1 MAYRD
6 LPFVGVISA
15 DSIVKENF
23 IIAGGNFASASN
35 QIADFNVSSGD
46 ENLLRVGQT
55 IYSVGGVVPTNAV
68 ITNIDGS
75 LITMDVTASAAAVGD
90 TIGISTPSG
99 SYLFQSA
106 SFTDPRGELN
116 AGSITGSNDDPD
128 ARFAVLGVAKRN
140 GSTRPG
146 AFHLYNVSE
155 VVYDN
160 VGSAELSFFV
170 EWGEEGTEADSG
182 DILQT
187 SETTMVILDK
197 TASGSLAAGMS
208 RETTGLENIVAGSET
223 AGYNLAITQYLSDLS
238 GSIGGS
244 STTATGSFTGSFTGS
259 ILGDV
264 IGTASIAD
272 FATTASYISTASF
285 ADSATTSSIAD
296 ELSQLATASFA
307 DRSTTASIADELSQL
322 ATASYALYAISAS
335 HEIVHETSSSLA
347 ETASLAISLS
357 PEATASQ
364 ADNSTTASFAETGD
378 GIFSGSFSGS
388 FQGDGT
394 NLTGVAS
401 PTGSYTGSFTGSF
414 LGDVIGTASIADTA
428 SFFDGTVVS
437 ASHAETSSIRY
448 DSGSST
454 ITGLDEIKINDFDDN
469 VGVTF
474 QDSKLTLTFGS
485 PTVPSISSFFN
496 SGFDTNRFNKVE
508 DESTVTANWSNGG
521 YTFVSASILTG
532 SIVLATTVEAGD
544 TNLTLAQDTSG
555 SQRYTLIYTG
565 SSPLDGSEYKLS
577 NTVTSTL
584 SKSNPNAP
592 SISDT
597 VTIQLGDSSNQFEQ
611 GATGSIAFSS
621 AYGSSNGWDQVS
633 LVNTPTNTPIEVT
646 GSATGSTS
654 ISIQSV
660 ASYESPTGE
669 NDPQST
675 TSRTTTRTFS
685 KIRSVRYG
693 ASSATSF
700 TQTEIEDLG
709 AWDTTLGGDIG
720 TIDKGNTN
728 PSGDTLTITWSGDK
742 YQYIIYDGNRSDLSG
757 ISTSGFGV
765 IGQFTKSTVGDYTV
779 YRTTA
784 LQAGGAG
791 SSITYNLT

>member
-6 LPFVGVISA
+6 QPFVGVVDA
-15 DSIVKENF
+15 GSIKKTNF

-35 QIADFNVSSGD
+35 EIADFSISSGD
-46 ENLLRVGQT
+46 SSLLRVGQT
-55 IYSVGGVVPTNAV
+55 IYSVAGVVPTNAT
-68 ITNIDGS
+68 ITNINGS
-75 LITMDVTASAAAVGD
+75 LITMDTTASANAAGD
-90 TIGISTPSG
+90 TIGISLPSG
-99 SYLFQSA
+99 SYLFESA
-106 SFTDPRGELN
+106 SFTDPNNEVTVGD
-116 AGSITGSNDDPD
+116 ITGSDTASFDY
-128 ARFAVLGVAKRN
+128 AILGVAKRN
-140 GSTRPG
+140 NATRKG
-146 AFHLYNVSE
+146 VFHIYEISE
-155 VVYDN
+155 VVQTN
-160 VGSAELSFFV
+160 IGNSEISFFV

-187 SETTMVILDK
+187 AETTVALVNLTD
-197 TASGSLAAGMS
+197 SGSVAPGFS
-208 RETTGLENIVAGSET
+208 RAIAGLEGIKDGSEY
-223 AGYNLAITQYLSDLS
+223 AGFNIAISQYLSDLS
-238 GSIGGS
+238 GSIGGGG
-244 STTATGSFTGSFTGS
+244 TTATGSFTGSFTGS
-259 ILGDV
+259 LLGDV
-264 IGTASIAD
+264 LGTASIAD

-285 ADSATTSSIAD
+285 AD
-296 ELSQLATASFA
+296 TA
-307 DRSTTASIADELSQL
+307 TTASLS
-322 ATASYALYAISAS
+322 TSASY
-335 HEIVHETSSSLA
+335 
-347 ETASLAISLS
+347 
-357 PEATASQ
+357 
-364 ADNSTTASFAETGD
+364 
-378 GIFSGSFSGS
+378 
-388 FQGDGT
+388 
-394 NLTGVAS
+394 
-401 PTGSYTGSFTGSF
+401 
-414 LGDVIGTASIADTA
+414 
-428 SFFDGTVVS
+428 
-437 ASHAETSSIRY
+437 AETSSIQY
-448 DSGSST
+448 DSGSGT

-474 QDSKLTLTFGS
+474 QDSKLTLTFGA
-485 PTVPSISSFFN
+485 PTVPSITSFFN
-496 SGFDTNRFNKVE
+496 SGFDTDRFNKVE
-508 DESTVTANWSNGG
+508 DASIVTGNWSNGG

-532 SIVLATTVEAGD
+532 SVTLSVTVDAGD
-544 TNLTLAQDTSG
+544 TNMTLAQTTSG

-577 NTVTSTL
+577 STVTSTL
-584 SKSNPNAP
+584 SKSNPGAP

-597 VTIQLGDSSNQFEQ
+597 VTIQLGDTSNQFEQ
-611 GATGSIAFSS
+611 GATGSIVFSS

-709 AWDTTLGGDIG
+709 AWDTTLGGSIG

-728 PSGDTLTITWSGDK
+728 PSGDTITITWSGDK
-742 YQYIIYDGNRSDLSG
+742 YQYIIYDSSRSDLSG

>member
-6 LPFVGVISA
+6 QPFVGAVSA
-15 DSIVKENF
+15 DSILKTNF
-23 IIAGGNFASASN
+23 IIGSGNFASASN
-35 QIADFNVSSGD
+35 LIADFSVSSGD
-46 ENLLRVGQT
+46 ESLLRVGQT
-55 IYSVGGVVPTNAV
+55 IYSVAGVVPTNAT
-68 ITNIDGS
+68 ITNINGNI
-75 LITMDVTASAAAVGD
+75 LTMDMTASAAAAGD
-90 TIGISTPSG
+90 TIGISLPSG

-106 SFTDPRGELN
+106 SFTDPNNELTV
-116 AGSITGSNDDPD
+116 GDITGSDTASFDY
-128 ARFAVLGVAKRN
+128 AVLGVAKRN
-140 GSTRPG
+140 NATRNNV
-146 AFHLYNVSE
+146 FHIYEISE
-155 VVYDN
+155 VVQTN
-160 VGSAELSFFV
+160 VGSSEISFFV

-187 SETTMVILDK
+187 AETTVALVNLTD
-197 TASGSLAAGMS
+197 TGSIAPGFS
-208 RETTGLENIVAGSET
+208 RAISGLENIKDGSEY
-223 AGYNLAITQYLSDLS
+223 AGFNIAISQYLSDLS
-238 GSIGGS
+238 GSGGS
-244 STTATGSFTGSFTGS
+244 GTTATGSFTGSFTGS
-259 ILGDV
+259 LLGDV
-264 IGTASIAD
+264 LGTASIAD

-285 ADSATTSSIAD
+285 ADTAT
-296 ELSQLATASFA
+296 
-307 DRSTTASIADELSQL
+307 
-322 ATASYALYAISAS
+322 
-335 HEIVHETSSSLA
+335 
-347 ETASLAISLS
+347 TASLA
-357 PEATASQ
+357 T
-364 ADNSTTASFAETGD
+364 
-378 GIFSGSFSGS
+378 
-388 FQGDGT
+388 
-394 NLTGVAS
+394 
-401 PTGSYTGSFTGSF
+401 
-414 LGDVIGTASIADTA
+414 
-428 SFFDGTVVS
+428 S
-437 ASHAETSSIRY
+437 ASYAETSSIHY
-448 DSGSST
+448 DSGSGT

-474 QDSKLTLTFGS
+474 QDSKLTLTFGA
-485 PTVPSISSFFN
+485 PTVPSITSFFN
-496 SGFDTNRFNKVE
+496 SGFDTDRFNKVE
-508 DESTVTANWSNGG
+508 DASTVTGNWSNGG

-532 SIVLATTVEAGD
+532 SIVLSTTVDAGD
-544 TNLTLAQDTSG
+544 TNMTLAQNTSG

-577 NTVTSTL
+577 STVTSTL
-584 SKSNPNAP
+584 SKSNPGAP

-597 VTIQLGDSSNQFEQ
+597 VTVQLGDASNQFEQ

-709 AWDTTLGGDIG
+709 AWDTTLGGSIG

-728 PSGDTLTITWSGDK
+728 PSGDTITITWSGDK
-742 YQYIIYDGNRSDLSG
+742 YQYIIYDSSRSDLSG

>member
-6 LPFVGVISA
+6 QPFVGAVSA
-15 DSIVKENF
+15 DSILKTNF
-23 IIAGGNFASASN
+23 IIGSGNFASASN
-35 QIADFNVSSGD
+35 LIADFAVSSGD
-46 ENLLRVGQT
+46 ESLLRVGQT

-68 ITNIDGS
+68 ITNINGNI
-75 LITMDVTASAAAVGD
+75 LTMDMTASAAAAGD
-90 TIGISTPSG
+90 TIGISLPSG

-106 SFTDPRGELN
+106 SFTDPNNELTV
-116 AGSITGSNDDPD
+116 GDITGSDTASFDY
-128 ARFAVLGVAKRN
+128 AVLGVAKRN
-140 GSTRPG
+140 NATRNNV
-146 AFHLYNVSE
+146 FHIYEISE
-155 VVYDN
+155 VVQTN
-160 VGSAELSFFV
+160 VGSSEISFFV

-187 SETTMVILDK
+187 AETTVALVNLTD
-197 TASGSLAAGMS
+197 TGSIAPGFS
-208 RETTGLENIVAGSET
+208 RAISGLENIKDGSEY
-223 AGYNLAITQYLSDLS
+223 AGFNIAISQYLSDLS
-238 GSIGGS
+238 GSGGS
-244 STTATGSFTGSFTGS
+244 GTTATGSFTGSFTGS
-259 ILGDV
+259 LLGDV
-264 IGTASIAD
+264 LGTASIAD

-285 ADSATTSSIAD
+285 ADTAT
-296 ELSQLATASFA
+296 
-307 DRSTTASIADELSQL
+307 
-322 ATASYALYAISAS
+322 
-335 HEIVHETSSSLA
+335 
-347 ETASLAISLS
+347 TASLA
-357 PEATASQ
+357 T
-364 ADNSTTASFAETGD
+364 
-378 GIFSGSFSGS
+378 
-388 FQGDGT
+388 
-394 NLTGVAS
+394 
-401 PTGSYTGSFTGSF
+401 
-414 LGDVIGTASIADTA
+414 
-428 SFFDGTVVS
+428 S
-437 ASHAETSSIRY
+437 ASYAETSSIHY
-448 DSGSST
+448 DSGSGT

-474 QDSKLTLTFGS
+474 QDSKLTLTFGA
-485 PTVPSISSFFN
+485 PTVPSITSFFN
-496 SGFDTNRFNKVE
+496 SGFDTDRFNKVE
-508 DESTVTANWSNGG
+508 DASTVTGNWSNGG

-532 SIVLATTVEAGD
+532 SIVLSTTVDAGD
-544 TNLTLAQDTSG
+544 TNMTLAQNTSG

-577 NTVTSTL
+577 STVTSTL
-584 SKSNPNAP
+584 SKSNPGAP

-597 VTIQLGDSSNQFEQ
+597 VTVQLGDASNQFEQ

-709 AWDTTLGGDIG
+709 AWDTTLGGSIG

-728 PSGDTLTITWSGDK
+728 PSGDTITITWSGDK
-742 YQYIIYDGNRSDLSG
+742 YQYIIYDSSRSDLSG

>member
-6 LPFVGVISA
+6 QPFVGAVSA
-15 DSIVKENF
+15 DSILKTNF
-23 IIAGGNFASASN
+23 IIGSGNFASASN
-35 QIADFNVSSGD
+35 LIADFAVSSGD
-46 ENLLRVGQT
+46 ESLLRVGQT
-55 IYSVGGVVPTNAV
+55 IYSVGGVVPTNAT
-68 ITNIDGS
+68 ITNITGNI
-75 LITMDVTASAAAVGD
+75 LTMDMTASAAAAGD
-90 TIGISTPSG
+90 TIGISLPSG

-106 SFTDPRGELN
+106 SFTDPNNELTV
-116 AGSITGSNDDPD
+116 GDITGSDTAYFDY
-128 ARFAVLGVAKRN
+128 AVLGVAKRN
-140 GSTRPG
+140 NATRNNV
-146 AFHLYNVSE
+146 FHIYEISE
-155 VVYDN
+155 VVQTN
-160 VGSAELSFFV
+160 VGSSEMSFFV
-170 EWGEEGTEADSG
+170 TWGEEGTEADSG

-187 SETTMVILDK
+187 AETTVAIVNLTD
-197 TASGSLAAGMS
+197 TGSVAPGFS
-208 RETTGLENIVAGSET
+208 RAISGLENIKDGSEY
-223 AGYNLAITQYLSDLS
+223 AGFNIAVSQYLSDLS
-238 GSIGGS
+238 GSGGGS

-285 ADSATTSSIAD
+285 SDIATTASIAN
-296 ELSQLATASFA
+296 ELSQLATASIANTATTASHAISASYAVSASVEIIKEVSSSYA
-307 DRSTTASIADELSQL
+307 DTASIATS
-322 ATASYALYAISAS
+322 ASY
-335 HEIVHETSSSLA
+335 
-347 ETASLAISLS
+347 
-357 PEATASQ
+357 
-364 ADNSTTASFAETGD
+364 
-378 GIFSGSFSGS
+378 
-388 FQGDGT
+388 
-394 NLTGVAS
+394 
-401 PTGSYTGSFTGSF
+401 
-414 LGDVIGTASIADTA
+414 
-428 SFFDGTVVS
+428 
-437 ASHAETSSIRY
+437 AETSSIQY
-448 DSGSST
+448 DSGSGT

-496 SGFDTNRFNKVE
+496 SGFDTDRFNKVE
-508 DESTVTANWSNGG
+508 DASTVTGNWSNGG

-532 SIVLATTVEAGD
+532 SIVLSTTVDAGD
-544 TNLTLAQDTSG
+544 TNITLAQTTSG

-577 NTVTSTL
+577 STVTSTL
-584 SKSNPNAP
+584 SKSNPGAP

-597 VTIQLGDSSNQFEQ
+597 VTVQLGDASNQFEQ

-742 YQYIIYDGNRSDLSG
+742 YQYIIYDSNRSDLSG

>member
-6 LPFVGVISA
+6 QPFVGAVSA
-15 DSIVKENF
+15 DSILKTNF
-23 IIAGGNFASASN
+23 IIAGGNFASGSPLLTSFA
-35 QIADFNVSSGD
+35 VSSGD

-55 IYSVGGVVPTNAV
+55 IYSVAGAVPTNTT
-68 ITNIDGS
+68 ITNINGS
-75 LITMDVTASAAAVGD
+75 IITMDTTASATATSD
-90 TIGISTPSG
+90 TVGISLPSG

-106 SFTDPRGELN
+106 SFTDPNNEINVGD
-116 AGSITGSNDDPD
+116 ITGSDTGSFDY
-128 ARFAVLGVAKRN
+128 AILGVAKRN
-140 GSTRPG
+140 NATRNNV
-146 AFHLYNVSE
+146 FHIYEISE
-155 VVYDN
+155 VVQTN
-160 VGSAELSFFV
+160 VGNSEISFFV

-187 SETTMVILDK
+187 AEK
-197 TASGSLAAGMS
+197 TVALVNLTDTGSMAPGFS
-208 RETTGLENIVAGSET
+208 RAIAGLEDIKDGSEY
-223 AGYNLAITQYLSDLS
+223 AGFNIAVSQYLSDLS
-238 GSIGGS
+238 GSGGGDSIS
-244 STTATGSFTGSFTGS
+244 S
-259 ILGDV
+259 
-264 IGTASIAD
+264 
-272 FATTASYISTASF
+272 SF
-285 ADSATTSSIAD
+285 ADS
-296 ELSQLATASFA
+296 
-307 DRSTTASIADELSQL
+307 
-322 ATASYALYAISAS
+322 
-335 HEIVHETSSSLA
+335 SSLA
-347 ETASLAISLS
+347 VT
-357 PEATASQ
+357 
-364 ADNSTTASFAETGD
+364 
-378 GIFSGSFSGS
+378 
-388 FQGDGT
+388 
-394 NLTGVAS
+394 
-401 PTGSYTGSFTGSF
+401 
-414 LGDVIGTASIADTA
+414 
-428 SFFDGTVVS
+428 
-437 ASHAETSSIRY
+437 ASHAETASIRY

-474 QDSKLTLTFGS
+474 QDSKLTLTFGA
-485 PTVPSISSFFN
+485 PTVPSITSFFN
-496 SGFDTNRFNKVE
+496 SGFDTDRFNKVE
-508 DESTVTANWSNGG
+508 DASTVTGNWSNGG

-532 SIVLATTVEAGD
+532 SIVLSTTVDAGD
-544 TNLTLAQDTSG
+544 TNMTLAQNTSG

-577 NTVTSTL
+577 STVTSTL
-584 SKSNPNAP
+584 SKSNPGAP

-597 VTIQLGDSSNQFEQ
+597 VTVQLGDASNQFEQ

-709 AWDTTLGGDIG
+709 AWDTTLGGSIG

-728 PSGDTLTITWSGDK
+728 PSGDTITITWSGDK
-742 YQYIIYDGNRSDLSG
+742 YQYIIYDSSRSDLSG

>member
-6 LPFVGVISA
+6 QPFVGAVSA
-15 DSIVKENF
+15 DSILKTNF

-35 QIADFNVSSGD
+35 LIADFAVSSGD
-46 ENLLRVGQT
+46 ESLLRVGQT
-55 IYSVGGVVPTNAV
+55 IYSVAGVVPTNAT
-68 ITNIDGS
+68 ITNINGNI
-75 LITMDVTASAAAVGD
+75 LTMDMTASANAAGD
-90 TIGISTPSG
+90 TIGISLPSG

-106 SFTDPRGELN
+106 SFTDPNNELTV
-116 AGSITGSNDDPD
+116 GDITGSDTASFDY
-128 ARFAVLGVAKRN
+128 AVLGVAKRN
-140 GSTRPG
+140 NATRNNV
-146 AFHLYNVSE
+146 FHVYEISE
-155 VVYDN
+155 VVQTN
-160 VGSAELSFFV
+160 VGSSEMSFFV
-170 EWGEEGTEADSG
+170 TWGEEGTEADSG

-187 SETTMVILDK
+187 AETTVAIVNLTD
-197 TASGSLAAGMS
+197 TGSMAPGFS
-208 RETTGLENIVAGSET
+208 RAIAGLENIKDGSEY
-223 AGYNLAITQYLSDLS
+223 AGFNIAVSQYLSDLS
-238 GSIGGS
+238 GSGGGDSIS
-244 STTATGSFTGSFTGS
+244 S
-259 ILGDV
+259 
-264 IGTASIAD
+264 
-272 FATTASYISTASF
+272 SF
-285 ADSATTSSIAD
+285 ADSSS
-296 ELSQLATASFA
+296 LAV
-307 DRSTTASIADELSQL
+307 
-322 ATASYALYAISAS
+322 TASYA
-335 HEIVHETSSSLA
+335 
-347 ETASLAISLS
+347 ETASI
-357 PEATASQ
+357 Q
-364 ADNSTTASFAETGD
+364 
-378 GIFSGSFSGS
+378 
-388 FQGDGT
+388 
-394 NLTGVAS
+394 
-401 PTGSYTGSFTGSF
+401 
-414 LGDVIGTASIADTA
+414 
-428 SFFDGTVVS
+428 
-437 ASHAETSSIRY
+437 Y
-448 DSGSST
+448 DSGSGT

-496 SGFDTNRFNKVE
+496 SGFDTDRFNKVE
-508 DESTVTANWSNGG
+508 DASTVTGNWSNGG

-532 SIVLATTVEAGD
+532 SIVLATTVDAGD
-544 TNLTLAQDTSG
+544 TNITLAQTTSG

-577 NTVTSTL
+577 STVTSTL
-584 SKSNPNAP
+584 SKSNPGAP

-597 VTIQLGDSSNQFEQ
+597 VTVQLGDASNQFEQ

-693 ASSATSF
+693 ASAATAF
-700 TQTEIEDLG
+700 TQTELEDLG

-720 TIDKGNTN
+720 TIDKGNTS
-728 PSGDTLTITWSGDK
+728 PSGDAITITWSGDK
-742 YQYIIYDGNRSDLSG
+742 YHYIVYDSNRSDLSN
-757 ISTSGFGV
+757 ITTSGFGV
-765 IGQFTKSTVGDYTV
+765 IGQFTKTTVGNYTV
-779 YRTTA
+779 YKTDT

>member
-6 LPFVGVISA
+6 QPFVGAVSA
-15 DSIVKENF
+15 DSILKTNF
-23 IIAGGNFASASN
+23 IIGSGNFASASN
-35 QIADFNVSSGD
+35 LIADFAVSSGD
-46 ENLLRVGQT
+46 ESLLRVGQT
-55 IYSVGGVVPTNAV
+55 IYSVGGVVPTNAT
-68 ITNIDGS
+68 ITNITGNI
-75 LITMDVTASAAAVGD
+75 LTMDMTASAAAAGD
-90 TIGISTPSG
+90 TIGISLPSG

-106 SFTDPRGELN
+106 SFTDPNNELTV
-116 AGSITGSNDDPD
+116 GDITGSDTASFDY
-128 ARFAVLGVAKRN
+128 AVLGVAKRN
-140 GSTRPG
+140 NATRNNI
-146 AFHLYNVSE
+146 FHVYEISE
-155 VVYDN
+155 VVQTN
-160 VGSAELSFFV
+160 VGSSEMSFFV
-170 EWGEEGTEADSG
+170 TWGEEGTEADSG

-187 SETTMVILDK
+187 AETTVAIVNLTD
-197 TASGSLAAGMS
+197 TGSMAPGFS
-208 RETTGLENIVAGSET
+208 RAIAGLENIKDGSEY
-223 AGYNLAITQYLSDLS
+223 AGFNIAVSQYLSDLS
-238 GSIGGS
+238 GSGGGDSIS
-244 STTATGSFTGSFTGS
+244 S
-259 ILGDV
+259 
-264 IGTASIAD
+264 
-272 FATTASYISTASF
+272 SF
-285 ADSATTSSIAD
+285 ADS
-296 ELSQLATASFA
+296 
-307 DRSTTASIADELSQL
+307 
-322 ATASYALYAISAS
+322 
-335 HEIVHETSSSLA
+335 SSLA
-347 ETASLAISLS
+347 
-357 PEATASQ
+357 
-364 ADNSTTASFAETGD
+364 TT
-378 GIFSGSFSGS
+378 
-388 FQGDGT
+388 
-394 NLTGVAS
+394 
-401 PTGSYTGSFTGSF
+401 
-414 LGDVIGTASIADTA
+414 
-428 SFFDGTVVS
+428 
-437 ASHAETSSIRY
+437 ASHAETASIRY

-496 SGFDTNRFNKVE
+496 SGFDTDRFNKVE
-508 DESTVTANWSNGG
+508 DASTVTGNWSNGG

-532 SIVLATTVEAGD
+532 SIVLSTTVDAGD
-544 TNLTLAQDTSG
+544 TNITLAQTTSG

-577 NTVTSTL
+577 STVTSTL
-584 SKSNPNAP
+584 SKSNPGAP

-597 VTIQLGDSSNQFEQ
+597 VTVQLGDASNQFEQ

-742 YQYIIYDGNRSDLSG
+742 YQYIIYDSNRSDLSG

>member
-6 LPFVGVISA
+6 QPFVGAVSA
-15 DSIVKENF
+15 DSILKTNF
-23 IIAGGNFASASN
+23 IIGSGNFASASN
-35 QIADFNVSSGD
+35 LIADFAVSSGD
-46 ENLLRVGQT
+46 ESLLRVGQT
-55 IYSVGGVVPTNAV
+55 IYSVGGVVPTNAT
-68 ITNIDGS
+68 ITNINGNI
-75 LITMDVTASAAAVGD
+75 LTMDMTASAAAAGD
-90 TIGISTPSG
+90 TIGISLPSG

-106 SFTDPRGELN
+106 SFTDPNNELTV
-116 AGSITGSNDDPD
+116 GDITGSDTASFDY
-128 ARFAVLGVAKRN
+128 AVLGVAKRN
-140 GSTRPG
+140 NATRNNV
-146 AFHLYNVSE
+146 FHIYEISE
-155 VVYDN
+155 VVQTN
-160 VGSAELSFFV
+160 VGSSEISFFV

-187 SETTMVILDK
+187 AETTVALVNLTD
-197 TASGSLAAGMS
+197 SGSMAPGFS
-208 RETTGLENIVAGSET
+208 RAISGLENIKDGSEY
-223 AGYNLAITQYLSDLS
+223 AGFNIAISQYLSDLS
-238 GSIGGS
+238 GSGGS
-244 STTATGSFTGSFTGS
+244 GTTATGSFTGSFTGS
-259 ILGDV
+259 LLGDV
-264 IGTASIAD
+264 LGTASIAD

-285 ADSATTSSIAD
+285 ADTAT
-296 ELSQLATASFA
+296 
-307 DRSTTASIADELSQL
+307 
-322 ATASYALYAISAS
+322 
-335 HEIVHETSSSLA
+335 
-347 ETASLAISLS
+347 TASLA
-357 PEATASQ
+357 T
-364 ADNSTTASFAETGD
+364 
-378 GIFSGSFSGS
+378 
-388 FQGDGT
+388 
-394 NLTGVAS
+394 
-401 PTGSYTGSFTGSF
+401 
-414 LGDVIGTASIADTA
+414 
-428 SFFDGTVVS
+428 S
-437 ASHAETSSIRY
+437 ASYAETSSIHY
-448 DSGSST
+448 DSGSGT

-474 QDSKLTLTFGS
+474 QDSKLTLTFGA
-485 PTVPSISSFFN
+485 PTVPSITSFFN
-496 SGFDTNRFNKVE
+496 SGFDTDRFNKVE
-508 DESTVTANWSNGG
+508 DASIVTGNWSNGG

-532 SIVLATTVEAGD
+532 SIVLSTTVDAGD
-544 TNLTLAQDTSG
+544 TNMTLAQNTSG

-577 NTVTSTL
+577 STVTSTL
-584 SKSNPNAP
+584 SKSNPGAP

-597 VTIQLGDSSNQFEQ
+597 VTVQLGDASNQFEQ

-709 AWDTTLGGDIG
+709 AWDTTLGGSIG

-728 PSGDTLTITWSGDK
+728 PSGDTITITWSGDK
-742 YQYIIYDGNRSDLSG
+742 YQYIIYDSSRSDLSG

>member
-6 LPFVGVISA
+6 QPFVGAVSA
-15 DSIVKENF
+15 DSILKTNF
-23 IIAGGNFASASN
+23 IIGSGNFASASN
-35 QIADFNVSSGD
+35 LIADFAVSSGD
-46 ENLLRVGQT
+46 ESLLRVGQT

-68 ITNIDGS
+68 ITNINGNI
-75 LITMDVTASAAAVGD
+75 LTMDMTASAAAAGD
-90 TIGISTPSG
+90 TIGISLPSG

-106 SFTDPRGELN
+106 SFTDPNNELTV
-116 AGSITGSNDDPD
+116 GDITGSDTASFDY
-128 ARFAVLGVAKRN
+128 AVLGVAKRN
-140 GSTRPG
+140 NATRNNV
-146 AFHLYNVSE
+146 FHIYEISE
-155 VVYDN
+155 VVQTN
-160 VGSAELSFFV
+160 VGSSEISFFV

-187 SETTMVILDK
+187 AETTVALVNLTD
-197 TASGSLAAGMS
+197 TGSIAPGFS
-208 RETTGLENIVAGSET
+208 RAISGLENIKDGSEY
-223 AGYNLAITQYLSDLS
+223 AGFNIAISQYLSDLS
-238 GSIGGS
+238 GSGGS
-244 STTATGSFTGSFTGS
+244 GTTATGSFTGSFTGS
-259 ILGDV
+259 LLGDV
-264 IGTASIAD
+264 LGTASIAD

-285 ADSATTSSIAD
+285 ADTAT
-296 ELSQLATASFA
+296 
-307 DRSTTASIADELSQL
+307 
-322 ATASYALYAISAS
+322 
-335 HEIVHETSSSLA
+335 
-347 ETASLAISLS
+347 TASLA
-357 PEATASQ
+357 T
-364 ADNSTTASFAETGD
+364 
-378 GIFSGSFSGS
+378 
-388 FQGDGT
+388 
-394 NLTGVAS
+394 
-401 PTGSYTGSFTGSF
+401 
-414 LGDVIGTASIADTA
+414 
-428 SFFDGTVVS
+428 S
-437 ASHAETSSIRY
+437 ASYAETSSIHY
-448 DSGSST
+448 DSGSGT

-474 QDSKLTLTFGS
+474 QDSKLTLTFGA
-485 PTVPSISSFFN
+485 PTVPSITSFFN
-496 SGFDTNRFNKVE
+496 SGFDTDRFNKVE
-508 DESTVTANWSNGG
+508 DASIVTGNWSNGG

-532 SIVLATTVEAGD
+532 SVTLSVTVDAGD
-544 TNLTLAQDTSG
+544 TNMTLAQTTSG

-577 NTVTSTL
+577 STVTSTL
-584 SKSNPNAP
+584 SKSNPGAP

-597 VTIQLGDSSNQFEQ
+597 VTIQLGDTSNQFEQ
-611 GATGSIAFSS
+611 GATGSIVFSS

-709 AWDTTLGGDIG
+709 AWDTTLGGSIG

-728 PSGDTLTITWSGDK
+728 PSGDTITITWSGDK
-742 YQYIIYDGNRSDLSG
+742 YQYIIYDSSRSDLSG

>member
-6 LPFVGVISA
+6 QPFVGAVSA
-15 DSIVKENF
+15 DSILKTNF
-23 IIAGGNFASASN
+23 IIGSGNFASASN
-35 QIADFNVSSGD
+35 LIADFAVSSGD
-46 ENLLRVGQT
+46 ESLLRVGQT

-68 ITNIDGS
+68 ITNINGNI
-75 LITMDVTASAAAVGD
+75 LTMDMTASAAAAGD
-90 TIGISTPSG
+90 TIGISLPSG

-106 SFTDPRGELN
+106 SFTDPNNELTV
-116 AGSITGSNDDPD
+116 GDITGSDTASFDY
-128 ARFAVLGVAKRN
+128 AVLGVAKRN
-140 GSTRPG
+140 NATRNNV
-146 AFHLYNVSE
+146 FHIYEISE
-155 VVYDN
+155 VVQTN
-160 VGSAELSFFV
+160 VGSSEISFFV

-187 SETTMVILDK
+187 AETTVALVNLTD
-197 TASGSLAAGMS
+197 TGSIAPGFS
-208 RETTGLENIVAGSET
+208 RAISGLENIKDGSEY
-223 AGYNLAITQYLSDLS
+223 AGFNIAISQYLSDLS
-238 GSIGGS
+238 GSGGS
-244 STTATGSFTGSFTGS
+244 GTTATGSFTGSFTGS
-259 ILGDV
+259 LLGDV
-264 IGTASIAD
+264 LGTASIAD

-285 ADSATTSSIAD
+285 ADTAT
-296 ELSQLATASFA
+296 
-307 DRSTTASIADELSQL
+307 
-322 ATASYALYAISAS
+322 
-335 HEIVHETSSSLA
+335 
-347 ETASLAISLS
+347 TASLA
-357 PEATASQ
+357 T
-364 ADNSTTASFAETGD
+364 
-378 GIFSGSFSGS
+378 
-388 FQGDGT
+388 
-394 NLTGVAS
+394 
-401 PTGSYTGSFTGSF
+401 
-414 LGDVIGTASIADTA
+414 
-428 SFFDGTVVS
+428 S
-437 ASHAETSSIRY
+437 ASYAETSSIHY
-448 DSGSST
+448 DSGSGT

-474 QDSKLTLTFGS
+474 QDSKLTLTFGA
-485 PTVPSISSFFN
+485 PTVPSITSFFN
-496 SGFDTNRFNKVE
+496 SGFDTDRFNKVE
-508 DESTVTANWSNGG
+508 DASIVTGNWSNGG

-532 SIVLATTVEAGD
+532 SVTLSVTVDAGD
-544 TNLTLAQDTSG
+544 TNMTLAQTTSG

-577 NTVTSTL
+577 STVTSTL
-584 SKSNPNAP
+584 SKSNPGAP

-597 VTIQLGDSSNQFEQ
+597 VTIQLGDTSNQFEQ
-611 GATGSIAFSS
+611 GATGSIVFSS

-646 GSATGSTS
+646 GSVTGSTS

-709 AWDTTLGGDIG
+709 AWDTTLGGSIG

-728 PSGDTLTITWSGDK
+728 PSGDTITITWSGDK
-742 YQYIIYDGNRSDLSG
+742 YQYIIYDSSRSDLSG

>member
-6 LPFVGVISA
+6 QPFVGAVSA
-15 DSIVKENF
+15 DSILKTNF
-23 IIAGGNFASASN
+23 IIGSGNFASASN
-35 QIADFNVSSGD
+35 LIADFAVSSGD
-46 ENLLRVGQT
+46 ESLLRVGQT

-68 ITNIDGS
+68 ITNINGNI
-75 LITMDVTASAAAVGD
+75 LTMDMTASAAAAGD
-90 TIGISTPSG
+90 TIGISLPSG

-106 SFTDPRGELN
+106 SFTDPNNELTV
-116 AGSITGSNDDPD
+116 GDITGSDTASFDY
-128 ARFAVLGVAKRN
+128 AVLGVAKRN
-140 GSTRPG
+140 NATRNNV
-146 AFHLYNVSE
+146 FHIYEISE
-155 VVYDN
+155 VVQTN
-160 VGSAELSFFV
+160 VGSSEISFFV

-187 SETTMVILDK
+187 AETTVALVNLTD
-197 TASGSLAAGMS
+197 TGSIAPGFS
-208 RETTGLENIVAGSET
+208 RAISGLENIKDGSEY
-223 AGYNLAITQYLSDLS
+223 AGFNIAISQYLSDLS
-238 GSIGGS
+238 GSGGS
-244 STTATGSFTGSFTGS
+244 GTTATGSFTGSFTGS
-259 ILGDV
+259 LLGDV
-264 IGTASIAD
+264 LGTASIAD

-285 ADSATTSSIAD
+285 ADTAT
-296 ELSQLATASFA
+296 
-307 DRSTTASIADELSQL
+307 
-322 ATASYALYAISAS
+322 
-335 HEIVHETSSSLA
+335 
-347 ETASLAISLS
+347 TASLA
-357 PEATASQ
+357 T
-364 ADNSTTASFAETGD
+364 
-378 GIFSGSFSGS
+378 
-388 FQGDGT
+388 
-394 NLTGVAS
+394 
-401 PTGSYTGSFTGSF
+401 
-414 LGDVIGTASIADTA
+414 
-428 SFFDGTVVS
+428 S
-437 ASHAETSSIRY
+437 ASYAETSSIHY
-448 DSGSST
+448 DSGSGT

-496 SGFDTNRFNKVE
+496 SGFDTDRFNKVE
-508 DESTVTANWSNGG
+508 DASIVTGNWSNGG

-532 SIVLATTVEAGD
+532 SVTLSVTVDAGD
-544 TNLTLAQDTSG
+544 TNMTLAQTTSG

-577 NTVTSTL
+577 STVTSTL
-584 SKSNPNAP
+584 SKSNPGAP

-597 VTIQLGDSSNQFEQ
+597 VTIQLGDTSNQFEQ
-611 GATGSIAFSS
+611 GATGSIVFSS

-646 GSATGSTS
+646 GSVTGSTS

-709 AWDTTLGGDIG
+709 AWDTTLGGSIG

-728 PSGDTLTITWSGDK
+728 PSGDTITITWSGDK
-742 YQYIIYDGNRSDLSG
+742 YQYIIYDSSRSDLSG

>member
-1 MAYRD
+1 MAYRE

-35 QIADFNVSSGD
+35 QIADFSVSSGD

-55 IYSVGGVVPTNAV
+55 IYSVAGVVPTNAV
-68 ITNIDGS
+68 ITNINGS
-75 LITMDVTASAAAVGD
+75 LITMDVTASADAASD

-106 SFTDPRGELN
+106 SFTDPRGELSV
-116 AGSITGSNDDPD
+116 GSITGSDDDPN
-128 ARFAVLGVAKRN
+128 ARFAVLGVAKR
-140 GSTRPG
+140 GGATRPG

-160 VGSAELSFFV
+160 INTSELSFFV

-187 SETTMVILDK
+187 SETSMVILDK
-197 TASGSLAAGMS
+197 TASGSLAAGIS
-208 RETTGLENIVAGSET
+208 REITGLESVVAGSEV

-238 GSIGGS
+238 GSSGGG
-244 STTATGSFTGSFTGS
+244 TTATGSFTGSFTGS
-259 ILGDV
+259 VLGDLL
-264 IGTASIAD
+264 GTASIAD
-272 FATTASYISTASF
+272 FATTASHIVTASF
-285 ADSATTSSIAD
+285 ADRATTSSIAD
-296 ELSQLATASFA
+296 ELSGLATASFA
-307 DRSTTASIADELSQL
+307 DR
-322 ATASYALYAISAS
+322 ATS
-335 HEIVHETSSSLA
+335 
-347 ETASLAISLS
+347 
-357 PEATASQ
+357 
-364 ADNSTTASFAETGD
+364 
-378 GIFSGSFSGS
+378 
-388 FQGDGT
+388 
-394 NLTGVAS
+394 
-401 PTGSYTGSFTGSF
+401 
-414 LGDVIGTASIADTA
+414 ASIADTA
-428 SFFDGTVVS
+428 SFFDGTVTS

-448 DSGSST
+448 DSGSNT

-496 SGFDTNRFNKVE
+496 SGFDTDRFNKVE
-508 DESTVTANWSNGG
+508 DDSTVTGNWSNGG

-544 TNLTLAQDTSG
+544 TNITLAQTTSG

-577 NTVTSTL
+577 NTLTSTL
-584 SKSNPNAP
+584 SKTNPTNP

-597 VTIQLGDSSNQFEQ
+597 VTIQLGDASNQFEQ

-633 LVNTPTNTPIEVT
+633 LVNTPANTPIEVT
-646 GSATGSTS
+646 GSATGSSS
-654 ISIQSV
+654 ITIQAV
-660 ASYESPTGE
+660 ASYESPDGE
-669 NDPQST
+669 NDPQRT
-675 TSRTTTRTFS
+675 TSRTSTRTFS
-685 KIRSVRYG
+685 KIRSVRFG
-693 ASSATSF
+693 ASTATSF
-700 TQTEIEDLG
+700 TQAELEDLG

-728 PSGDTLTITWSGDK
+728 PSGDEITITWSGDK
-742 YQYIIYDGNRSDLSG
+742 YQYIIYDGSRSDLTN
-757 ISTSGFGV
+757 ISTGGFGV

-784 LQAGGAG
+784 LQAGGG
-791 SSITYNLT
+791 GTSITYNLT

>member
-6 LPFVGVISA
+6 QPFVGAVSA
-15 DSIVKENF
+15 DSILKTNF

-35 QIADFNVSSGD
+35 LLSDFSVSSGD
-46 ENLLRVGQT
+46 EDLLRVGQT
-55 IYSVGGVVPTNAV
+55 IYSVAGAVPTNAT
-68 ITNIDGS
+68 ITNINGNI
-75 LITMDVTASAAAVGD
+75 LTMDMTASANAAGD
-90 TIGISTPSG
+90 TIGISLPSG

-106 SFTDPRGELN
+106 SFTDPNNELTV
-116 AGSITGSNDDPD
+116 GDITGSDTASFDY
-128 ARFAVLGVAKRN
+128 AVLGVAKRN
-140 GSTRPG
+140 NATRNNV
-146 AFHLYNVSE
+146 FHVYEISE
-155 VVYDN
+155 VVQTN
-160 VGSAELSFFV
+160 VGSSEMSFFV
-170 EWGEEGTEADSG
+170 TWGEEGVEADSG

-187 SETTMVILDK
+187 AETTVAIVNLTD
-197 TASGSLAAGMS
+197 TGSMAPGFS
-208 RETTGLENIVAGSET
+208 RAIAGLENIKDGSEY
-223 AGYNLAITQYLSDLS
+223 AGFNIAVSQYLSDLS
-238 GSIGGS
+238 GSGGGDSIS
-244 STTATGSFTGSFTGS
+244 S
-259 ILGDV
+259 
-264 IGTASIAD
+264 
-272 FATTASYISTASF
+272 SF
-285 ADSATTSSIAD
+285 ADSSS
-296 ELSQLATASFA
+296 LAV
-307 DRSTTASIADELSQL
+307 
-322 ATASYALYAISAS
+322 TASYA
-335 HEIVHETSSSLA
+335 
-347 ETASLAISLS
+347 ETASI
-357 PEATASQ
+357 Q
-364 ADNSTTASFAETGD
+364 
-378 GIFSGSFSGS
+378 
-388 FQGDGT
+388 
-394 NLTGVAS
+394 
-401 PTGSYTGSFTGSF
+401 
-414 LGDVIGTASIADTA
+414 
-428 SFFDGTVVS
+428 
-437 ASHAETSSIRY
+437 Y
-448 DSGSST
+448 DSGSGT

-496 SGFDTNRFNKVE
+496 SGFDTDRFNKVE
-508 DESTVTANWSNGG
+508 DASTVTGNWSNGG

-532 SIVLATTVEAGD
+532 SIVLATTVDAGD
-544 TNLTLAQDTSG
+544 TNITLAQTTSG

-577 NTVTSTL
+577 STVTSTL
-584 SKSNPNAP
+584 SKSNPGAP

-597 VTIQLGDSSNQFEQ
+597 VTVQLGDASNQFEQ

-693 ASSATSF
+693 ASAATAF
-700 TQTEIEDLG
+700 TQTELEDLG

-720 TIDKGNTN
+720 TIDKGNTS
-728 PSGDTLTITWSGDK
+728 PSGDAITITWSGDK
-742 YQYIIYDGNRSDLSG
+742 YHYIVYDSNRSDLSN
-757 ISTSGFGV
+757 ITTSGFGV
-765 IGQFTKSTVGDYTV
+765 IGQFTKTTVGNYTV
-779 YRTTA
+779 YKTDT

>member
-6 LPFVGVISA
+6 QPFVGAVSA
-15 DSIVKENF
+15 DSILKTNF

-35 QIADFNVSSGD
+35 LIADFAVSSGD
-46 ENLLRVGQT
+46 ESLLRVGQT
-55 IYSVGGVVPTNAV
+55 IYSVAGVVPTNAT
-68 ITNIDGS
+68 ITNINGNI
-75 LITMDVTASAAAVGD
+75 LTMDMTASANAAGD
-90 TIGISTPSG
+90 TIGISLPSG

-106 SFTDPRGELN
+106 SFTDPNNELTV
-116 AGSITGSNDDPD
+116 GDITGSDTASFDY
-128 ARFAVLGVAKRN
+128 AVLGVAKRN
-140 GSTRPG
+140 NATRNNV
-146 AFHLYNVSE
+146 FHVYEISE
-155 VVYDN
+155 VVQTN
-160 VGSAELSFFV
+160 VGSSEMSFFV
-170 EWGEEGTEADSG
+170 TWGEEGVEADSG

-187 SETTMVILDK
+187 AETTVAIVNLTD
-197 TASGSLAAGMS
+197 TGSMAPGFS
-208 RETTGLENIVAGSET
+208 RAIAGLENIKDGSEY
-223 AGYNLAITQYLSDLS
+223 AGFNIAVSQYLSDLS
-238 GSIGGS
+238 GSGGGDSIS
-244 STTATGSFTGSFTGS
+244 S
-259 ILGDV
+259 
-264 IGTASIAD
+264 
-272 FATTASYISTASF
+272 SF
-285 ADSATTSSIAD
+285 ADSSS
-296 ELSQLATASFA
+296 LAV
-307 DRSTTASIADELSQL
+307 
-322 ATASYALYAISAS
+322 TASYA
-335 HEIVHETSSSLA
+335 
-347 ETASLAISLS
+347 ETASI
-357 PEATASQ
+357 Q
-364 ADNSTTASFAETGD
+364 
-378 GIFSGSFSGS
+378 
-388 FQGDGT
+388 
-394 NLTGVAS
+394 
-401 PTGSYTGSFTGSF
+401 
-414 LGDVIGTASIADTA
+414 
-428 SFFDGTVVS
+428 
-437 ASHAETSSIRY
+437 Y
-448 DSGSST
+448 DSGSGT

-496 SGFDTNRFNKVE
+496 SGFDTDRFNKVE
-508 DESTVTANWSNGG
+508 DASTVTGNWSNGG

-532 SIVLATTVEAGD
+532 SIVLATTVDAGD
-544 TNLTLAQDTSG
+544 TNITLAQTTSG

-577 NTVTSTL
+577 STVTSTL
-584 SKSNPNAP
+584 SKSNPGAP

-597 VTIQLGDSSNQFEQ
+597 VTVQLGDASNQFEQ

-693 ASSATSF
+693 ASAATAF
-700 TQTEIEDLG
+700 TQTELEDLG

-720 TIDKGNTN
+720 TIDKGNTS
-728 PSGDTLTITWSGDK
+728 PSGDAITITWSGDK
-742 YQYIIYDGNRSDLSG
+742 YHYIVYDSNRSDLSN
-757 ISTSGFGV
+757 ITTSGFGV
-765 IGQFTKSTVGDYTV
+765 IGQFTKTTVGNYTV
-779 YRTTA
+779 YKTDT

>member
-6 LPFVGVISA
+6 QPFVGAVSA
-15 DSIVKENF
+15 DSILKTNF

-35 QIADFNVSSGD
+35 LLSDFSISSGD

-55 IYSVGGVVPTNAV
+55 IYSVAGVVPTNAT
-68 ITNIDGS
+68 ITNINGNI
-75 LITMDVTASAAAVGD
+75 LTMDMTASANAAGD
-90 TIGISTPSG
+90 TIGISLPSG

-106 SFTDPRGELN
+106 SFTDPNNELTV
-116 AGSITGSNDDPD
+116 GDITGSDTASFDY
-128 ARFAVLGVAKRN
+128 AVLGVAKRN
-140 GSTRPG
+140 NATRNNV
-146 AFHLYNVSE
+146 FHIYEISE
-155 VVYDN
+155 VVQTN
-160 VGSAELSFFV
+160 VGSSEMSFFV
-170 EWGEEGTEADSG
+170 TWGEEGTEADSG

-187 SETTMVILDK
+187 AETTVALVNLTD
-197 TASGSLAAGMS
+197 TGSMAPGFS
-208 RETTGLENIVAGSET
+208 RAIAGLENIKDGSEY
-223 AGYNLAITQYLSDLS
+223 AGFNIAVSQYLSDLS
-238 GSIGGS
+238 GSGGGGD
-244 STTATGSFTGSFTGS
+244 ATS
-259 ILGDV
+259 
-264 IGTASIAD
+264 
-272 FATTASYISTASF
+272 ASF
-285 ADSATTSSIAD
+285 ADS
-296 ELSQLATASFA
+296 
-307 DRSTTASIADELSQL
+307 
-322 ATASYALYAISAS
+322 
-335 HEIVHETSSSLA
+335 SSLA
-347 ETASLAISLS
+347 
-357 PEATASQ
+357 
-364 ADNSTTASFAETGD
+364 TT
-378 GIFSGSFSGS
+378 
-388 FQGDGT
+388 
-394 NLTGVAS
+394 
-401 PTGSYTGSFTGSF
+401 
-414 LGDVIGTASIADTA
+414 
-428 SFFDGTVVS
+428 
-437 ASHAETSSIRY
+437 ASHAETASIRY

-485 PTVPSISSFFN
+485 PTVPSISSFVN
-496 SGFDTNRFNKVE
+496 SGFDTDRFNKVE
-508 DESTVTANWSNGG
+508 DASTVTGNWSNGG

-532 SIVLATTVEAGD
+532 SIVLSTTVDAGD
-544 TNLTLAQDTSG
+544 TNISLAQTTSG

-577 NTVTSTL
+577 STVTSTL
-584 SKSNPNAP
+584 SKSNPGAP

-597 VTIQLGDSSNQFEQ
+597 VTVQLGDASNQFEQ

-646 GSATGSTS
+646 GSATGSSS
-654 ISIQSV
+654 ITIQAV

-675 TSRTTTRTFS
+675 TSRTSTTTFS

>member
-6 LPFVGVISA
+6 QPFVGAVSA
-15 DSIVKENF
+15 DSILKTNF

-35 QIADFNVSSGD
+35 LLSDFSVSSGD
-46 ENLLRVGQT
+46 EDLLRVGQT
-55 IYSVGGVVPTNAV
+55 IYSVAGAVPTNAT
-68 ITNIDGS
+68 ITNINGNI
-75 LITMDVTASAAAVGD
+75 LTMDMTASANAAGD
-90 TIGISTPSG
+90 TIGISLPSG

-106 SFTDPRGELN
+106 SFTDPNNELTV
-116 AGSITGSNDDPD
+116 GDITGSDTASFDY
-128 ARFAVLGVAKRN
+128 AILGVAKRN
-140 GSTRPG
+140 NATRNNV
-146 AFHLYNVSE
+146 FHVYEISE
-155 VVYDN
+155 VVQTN
-160 VGSAELSFFV
+160 VGSSEMSFFV
-170 EWGEEGTEADSG
+170 TWGEEGTEADSG

-187 SETTMVILDK
+187 AETTVAIVNLTD
-197 TASGSLAAGMS
+197 TGSMAPGFS
-208 RETTGLENIVAGSET
+208 RAIAGLENIKDGSEY
-223 AGYNLAITQYLSDLS
+223 AGFNIAVSQYLSDLS
-238 GSIGGS
+238 GSGGGGDATSASFADS
-244 STTATGSFTGSFTGS
+244 SS
-259 ILGDV
+259 L
-264 IGTASIAD
+264 
-272 FATTASYISTASF
+272 ATTASY
-285 ADSATTSSIAD
+285 
-296 ELSQLATASFA
+296 
-307 DRSTTASIADELSQL
+307 
-322 ATASYALYAISAS
+322 
-335 HEIVHETSSSLA
+335 A
-347 ETASLAISLS
+347 ETASI
-357 PEATASQ
+357 Q
-364 ADNSTTASFAETGD
+364 
-378 GIFSGSFSGS
+378 
-388 FQGDGT
+388 
-394 NLTGVAS
+394 
-401 PTGSYTGSFTGSF
+401 
-414 LGDVIGTASIADTA
+414 
-428 SFFDGTVVS
+428 
-437 ASHAETSSIRY
+437 Y
-448 DSGSST
+448 DSGSGT

-496 SGFDTNRFNKVE
+496 SGFDTDRFNKVE
-508 DESTVTANWSNGG
+508 DASTVTGNWSNGG

-532 SIVLATTVEAGD
+532 SIVLSTTVDAGD
-544 TNLTLAQDTSG
+544 TNITLAQTTSG

-577 NTVTSTL
+577 STVTSTL
-584 SKSNPNAP
+584 SKSNPGAP

-597 VTIQLGDSSNQFEQ
+597 VTVQLGDASNQFEQ

>member
-6 LPFVGVISA
+6 QPFVGAVSA
-15 DSIVKENF
+15 DSILKTNF
-23 IIAGGNFASASN
+23 IIGSGNFASASN
-35 QIADFNVSSGD
+35 LIADFAVSSGD
-46 ENLLRVGQT
+46 ESLLRVGQT
-55 IYSVGGVVPTNAV
+55 IYSVAGVVPTNAT
-68 ITNIDGS
+68 ITNINGNI
-75 LITMDVTASAAAVGD
+75 LTMDMTASAAAAGD
-90 TIGISTPSG
+90 TIGISLPSG

-106 SFTDPRGELN
+106 SFTDPNNELTV
-116 AGSITGSNDDPD
+116 GDITGSDTASFDY
-128 ARFAVLGVAKRN
+128 AVLGVAKRN
-140 GSTRPG
+140 NATRNNV
-146 AFHLYNVSE
+146 FHIYEISE
-155 VVYDN
+155 VVQTN
-160 VGSAELSFFV
+160 VGSSEISFFV

-187 SETTMVILDK
+187 AETTVALVNLTD
-197 TASGSLAAGMS
+197 TGSIAPGFS
-208 RETTGLENIVAGSET
+208 RAISGLENIKDGSEY
-223 AGYNLAITQYLSDLS
+223 AGFNIAISQYLSDLS
-238 GSIGGS
+238 GSGGS
-244 STTATGSFTGSFTGS
+244 GTTATGSFTGSFTGS
-259 ILGDV
+259 LLGDV
-264 IGTASIAD
+264 LGTASIAD

-285 ADSATTSSIAD
+285 ADTAT
-296 ELSQLATASFA
+296 
-307 DRSTTASIADELSQL
+307 
-322 ATASYALYAISAS
+322 
-335 HEIVHETSSSLA
+335 
-347 ETASLAISLS
+347 TASLA
-357 PEATASQ
+357 T
-364 ADNSTTASFAETGD
+364 
-378 GIFSGSFSGS
+378 
-388 FQGDGT
+388 
-394 NLTGVAS
+394 
-401 PTGSYTGSFTGSF
+401 
-414 LGDVIGTASIADTA
+414 
-428 SFFDGTVVS
+428 S
-437 ASHAETSSIRY
+437 ASYAETSSIHY
-448 DSGSST
+448 DSGSGT

-474 QDSKLTLTFGS
+474 QDSKLTLTFGA
-485 PTVPSISSFFN
+485 PTVPSITSFFN
-496 SGFDTNRFNKVE
+496 SGFDTDRFNKVE
-508 DESTVTANWSNGG
+508 DASIVTGNWSNGG

-532 SIVLATTVEAGD
+532 SVTLSVTVDAGD
-544 TNLTLAQDTSG
+544 TNMTLAQTTSG

-577 NTVTSTL
+577 STVTSTL
-584 SKSNPNAP
+584 SKSNPGAP

-597 VTIQLGDSSNQFEQ
+597 VTIQLGDTSNQFEQ
-611 GATGSIAFSS
+611 GATGSIVFSS

-646 GSATGSTS
+646 GSVTGSTS

-709 AWDTTLGGDIG
+709 AWDTTLGGSIG

-728 PSGDTLTITWSGDK
+728 PSGDTITITWSGDK
-742 YQYIIYDGNRSDLSG
+742 YQYIIYDSSRSDLSG